1 MFLCNCH
8 AHTRICTHVH
18 ACARTY
24 THAMR
29 HLPPCL
35 RDPGALLE
43 DNEEETLS
51 LLEHVRQIRHRR
63 PRRPQI
69 HPSSSCP
76 PNQHCKE
83 TERAMGHKVQ
93 KRLEIAVKSGNRK
106 RGGGGTEREKYERDV
121 MICLIWSPLLFFFPP
136 QPEKYSKVLPQSWK
150 MTVCTQNTVNRKM
163 NLSVN
168 IWKNIAKGLFVY
180 KNCIHA
186 GIAEL
191 EPNKVIHLF
200 KGKKQKQQKKPT
212 IGGNAA

>member
-8 AHTRICTHVH
+8 AHTHVH

-106 RGGGGTEREKYERDV
+106 GGGGGTEREKYERDV
-121 MICLIWSPLLFFFPP
+121 MICLIWSPLLFFFSPE
-136 QPEKYSKVLPQSWK
+136 PEKYSKVLPQSWK
-150 MTVCTQNTVNRKM
+150 MTLYRQNTVNRKM

-186 GIAEL
+186 GITSTFEKL
-191 EPNKVIHLF
+191 N
-200 KGKKQKQQKKPT
+200 
-212 IGGNAA
+212 